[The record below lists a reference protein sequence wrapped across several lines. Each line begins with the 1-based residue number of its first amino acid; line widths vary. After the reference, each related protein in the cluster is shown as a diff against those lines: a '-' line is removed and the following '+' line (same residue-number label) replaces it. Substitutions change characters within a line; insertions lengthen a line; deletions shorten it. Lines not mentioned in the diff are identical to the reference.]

1 MTQAA
6 DIIRDK
12 RQHLALPGGK
22 HDQVVHWLARV
33 LPAGVGAIVAIMVVA
48 PLFPRGEVSF
58 LLDRNKVA
66 VAKER
71 IRVEGAMYRGE
82 DRKGRPFSV
91 TAGSASQ
98 PDASQEVVIMRDL
111 AARILLSDGPAE
123 LKATDGAFYY
133 DTNRVE
139 VRGPVDFRAAGG
151 YRLTTS
157 AVTIDLRQ
165 QHVTGAGGVAG
176 AIPAGTFSADRIDAD
191 LDERTIALSG
201 KARLSMQPGRFAV
214 PVE

>member
-12 RQHLALPGGK
+12 RRHFALPGGR
-22 HDQVVHWLARV
+22 HDRMVRLLAKV
-33 LPAGVGAIVAIMVVA
+33 LPAGVGAIVAVMVIA

-71 IRVEGAMYRGE
+71 IRVESAMYRGQ
-82 DRKGRPFSV
+82 DNKGRPFSL

-98 PDASQEVVIMRDL
+98 PDAEKPVVVMIDL

-123 LKATDGAFYY
+123 LKAPDGAFYY
-133 DTNRVE
+133 DSERVE

-176 AIPAGTFSADRIDAD
+176 AIPAGTFSADRFDAD
-191 LDERTIALSG
+191 LDERVIALTG
-201 KARLSMQPGRFAV
+201 RARLNMQPGRFAV
-214 PVE
+214 P

>member
-6 DIIRDK
+6 DIIRNK
-12 RQHLALPGGK
+12 RRLFALPGGR
-22 HDQVVHWLARV
+22 HDRMVRLLATA
-33 LPAGVGAIVAIMVVA
+33 LPAGVGAIVAVMVIA

-71 IRVEGAMYRGE
+71 IRVESAMYRGQ
-82 DRKGRPFSV
+82 DNKGRAFAL

-98 PDASQEVVIMRDL
+98 PDAEKAVVVMNDL
-111 AARILLSDGPAE
+111 AARIMLSDGPAE
-123 LKATDGAFYY
+123 LRAPDGSFFY
-133 DTNRVE
+133 DTEMVQ

-157 AVTIDLRQ
+157 AVTIDLKQ
-165 QHVTGAGGVAG
+165 QHVTGAGGVSG

-191 LDERTIALSG
+191 LDERTITLTG
-201 KARLSMQPGRFAV
+201 RARLNMQPGRMAV
-214 PVE
+214 P

>member
-6 DIIRDK
+6 DQIRSE
-12 RQHLALPGGK
+12 RRFRALPGGR
-22 HDQVVHWLARV
+22 HDRWVRLLATA
-33 LPAGVGAIVAIMVVA
+33 LPAGVGAIVAVMVIA

-71 IRVEGAMYRGE
+71 IRVESAMYRGQ
-82 DRKGRPFSV
+82 DNKNRPFSL

-98 PDASQEVVIMRDL
+98 PDSTQPVIVMKDL

-123 LKATDGAFYY
+123 IMAPDGAFDY
-133 DTNRVE
+133 TAETVN
-139 VRGPVDFRAAGG
+139 VRGPVNFRAAGG

-157 AVTIDLRQ
+157 AVTIDLKQ
-165 QHVTGAGGVAG
+165 HHVTGAGGVSG

-191 LDERTIALSG
+191 LDERVIALTG
-201 KARLSMQPGRFAV
+201 RARLNMQPGRVTV
-214 PVE
+214 PRN

>member
-6 DIIRDK
+6 DQIRSE
-12 RQHLALPGGK
+12 RRFRALPGGR
-22 HDQVVHWLARV
+22 HDRWVRLLAKA
-33 LPAGVGAIVAIMVVA
+33 LPAGVGAIVAVMVIA

-71 IRVEGAMYRGE
+71 IRVESALYRGQ
-82 DRKGRPFSV
+82 DNKSRPFSV
-91 TAGSASQ
+91 SAGSASQ
-98 PDASQEVVIMRDL
+98 PDANLPIIVMREL
-111 AARILLSDGPAE
+111 AASIVLSDGPAE
-123 LKATDGAFYY
+123 IKAPDGSFDYTAE
-133 DTNRVE
+133 TVS
-139 VRGPVDFRAAGG
+139 VRGPVDFQAAGG

-165 QHVTGAGGVAG
+165 QHVTGAGGVTG

-191 LDERTIALSG
+191 LEERTIALTG
-201 KARLSMQPGRFAV
+201 RARLHMQPGRVTV
-214 PVE
+214 PRN